1 MLETQK
7 DNYIQHEGVELP
19 NGEMRNPP
27 KDKKGYKCLGVL
39 LNYFVKNKE
48 MKDMKVKVY
57 Y

>member
-1 MLETQK
+1 
-7 DNYIQHEGVELP
+7 
-19 NGEMRNPP
+19 MRNSP

-39 LNYFVKNKE
+39 QIYLVKKKE